1 MLANKYGLLIH
12 SYCPPG
18 KKTNHPQGRCCV
30 FPFIYAGK
38 KYYSCTTS
46 SARHPWCS
54 FDEYHTWNWAYC
66 VDECASSPCKN
77 GASCRA
83 TNDSEIGYSCQPC
96 PEGWIGENCD
106 KVDECAR
113 KPCKNAANCKITE
126 DGYSCQPCPAG
137 WKGKDCDEV
146 HSYCPPGKKT
156 NDPQGRCCVFPFIYA
171 GKKYYSCTT
180 SSARHPWC
188 SFDEYH
194 TWNWAYCVDECA
206 SSPCKNGAS
215 CRVTND
221 SEVGYSCQP
230 CPEGWRGENCD
241 KVDECVRS
249 PCKNGANCKITED
262 GYSCQPCPAGWK
274 GKDCDEDID
283 ECKSAPCKNG
293 GICENDKG
301 TFTCKCNASFTGHLC
316 EKDIDEC
323 KSPFPC
329 KNNGTCVNEH
339 GSYTCNCNAGFTGKL
354 CEKDIDECKSA
365 PCKNGGIC
373 ENDKGTFTCKCNA
386 SFTGHLCEK
395 DIDECKSPSP
405 CKNNGTC
412 VNEHGSY
419 TCNCNAGFTGNLC
432 EKDID
437 ECKSAPCKNRGICD
451 NDNGSFTCK
460 CNAGFAGHLCEK
472 DIDECKSPSPCK
484 NNGNCVNE
492 HGSYT
497 CNCNAGFTGKLC
509 EKVDECS
516 RSLCKNGANCKITED
531 GYSCQ
536 PCPAGWKGKDCDE
549 VVSVGSPEEPSEEP
563 TPEGITYK
571 PVGCFRDG
579 PLHAR
584 AMPELLINFRGNIDW
599 NHLEKLVEKCADE
612 AMRRGKKYFGLHFY
626 GECRSVKN
634 SGHNYDRYGKNP
646 SGCYKNLVGKEWNN
660 MVYKFE

>member
-1 MLANKYGLLIH
+1 MLKYALLI
-12 SYCPPG
+12 
-18 KKTNHPQGRCCV
+18 
-30 FPFIYAGK
+30 F
-38 KYYSCTTS
+38 
-46 SARHPWCS
+46 SA
-54 FDEYHTWNWAYC
+54 NLIA
-66 VDECASSPCKN
+66 
-77 GASCRA
+77 
-83 TNDSEIGYSCQPC
+83 
-96 PEGWIGENCD
+96 
-106 KVDECAR
+106 
-113 KPCKNAANCKITE
+113 
-126 DGYSCQPCPAG
+126 
-137 WKGKDCDEV
+137 V

-180 SSARHPWC
+180 YLASHPWC

-230 CPEGWRGENCD
+230 CPEGWIGKNCD

-301 TFTCKCNASFTGHLC
+301 TFTCKCNAG
-316 EKDIDEC
+316 
-323 KSPFPC
+323 
-329 KNNGTCVNEH
+329 
-339 GSYTCNCNAGFTGKL
+339 
-354 CEKDIDECKSA
+354 
-365 PCKNGGIC
+365 
-373 ENDKGTFTCKCNA
+373 
-386 SFTGHLCEK
+386 FTGHLCEK

-419 TCNCNAGFTGNLC
+419 TCNC
-432 EKDID
+432 
-437 ECKSAPCKNRGICD
+437 S
-451 NDNGSFTCK
+451 
-460 CNAGFAGHLCEK
+460 
-472 DIDECKSPSPCK
+472 
-484 NNGNCVNE
+484 
-492 HGSYT
+492 
-497 CNCNAGFTGKLC
+497 AGFTGKLC
-509 EKVDECS
+509 EK
-516 RSLCKNGANCKITED
+516 
-531 GYSCQ
+531 
-536 PCPAGWKGKDCDE
+536 

-579 PLHAR
+579 PRHAR
-584 AMPELLINFRGNIDW
+584 AMPELLKNFRGNIDW
-599 NHLEKLVEKCADE
+599 NHLDKLVEKCADE
-612 AMRRGKKYFGLHFY
+612 AMRRRKKYFGLQFY

-634 SGHNYDRYGKNP
+634 SGHNYDRYGENP
-646 SGCYKNLVGKEWNN
+646 FGCYKNLVGKASNN
-660 MVYKFE
+660 MVYKFELPE